1 MPSSS
6 INSIETVLNIVRK
19 INPQRVLDIGI
30 GFGKYGFLLR
40 EYLELW
46 DGRNVYNDWKRT
58 IDGIEIHSEYVTPLQ
73 HMIYDSIYEGDA
85 LAVLDVLYNT
95 KEKYDLILLV
105 DVIEH
110 FHKNNG
116 GTLLHK
122 CKLQSKNIIVVT
134 PKKVTNQGA
143 VFNNTH
149 ETHLSKWEE
158 GNFNI
163 PNVNTLNYYNHS
175 AVIVHLEVT

>member
-58 IDGIEIHSEYVTPLQ
+58 IDGIEIHSPYVTLLQ
-73 HMIYDSIYEGDA
+73 DMIYDSIYEDDA
-85 LAVLDVLYNT
+85 LTVLDELYNT
-95 KEKYDLILLV
+95 KEKYDLILLI

-110 FHKNNG
+110 FNKSDGEKLIN
-116 GTLLHK
+116 K
-122 CKLQSKNIIVVT
+122 CKLNSKNIIVVT
-134 PKKVTNQGA
+134 PKVVSNQGV
-143 VFNNTH
+143 VFDNMN
-149 ETHLSKWEE
+149 ETHLSQWTEDEFDSPK
-158 GNFNI
+158 
-163 PNVNTLNYYNHS
+163 TKYYYNQS
-175 AVIVHLEVT
+175 AIIVHLEVN